1 MVKVLV
7 KNTTEFSDFTGER
20 RKTHLSHEFLHAV
33 GLSAYIFAGVKN
45 DLI

>member
-20 RKTHLSHEFLHAV
+20 RKTHLSYEFFRV
-33 GLSAYIFAGVKN
+33 IDLSAYILTGVKN